1 MNEPKRHYA
10 FLAYFVPILGWLYV
24 LLLQKKDKFAVYHAK
39 QSIMLT
45 IMVLVA
51 PVIWGAVAWILTW
64 IPLAGA
70 IIAAALF
77 ALVILTYIFLA
88 AVWVVGMA
96 YALQAKVKPLPI
108 VGGWAERISIGGQP
122 ARR

>member
-24 LLLQKKDKFAVYHAK
+24 LLFQKKDKFAVYHAK

-51 PVIWGAVAWILTW
+51 PVVWGAVAWILTW

-88 AVWVVGMA
+88 AVWVIGMA
-96 YALQAKVKPLPI
+96 YALQAKIKPLPV
-108 VGGWAERISIGGQP
+108 VGGWAERISIGGQT
-122 ARR
+122 ARQ

>member
-24 LLLQKKDKFAVYHAK
+24 LLFQKKDKFAVYHAK